1 MQKCSLL
8 KAIIWFFSVEKKK
21 VRTLQ
26 NIVEVKGK
34 IKSEIVVLKDK
45 LKLARETIEKFKN
58 ELAKV
63 QKVPVP

>member
-1 MQKCSLL
+1 M
-8 KAIIWFFSVEKKK
+8 
-21 VRTLQ
+21 RTLQ